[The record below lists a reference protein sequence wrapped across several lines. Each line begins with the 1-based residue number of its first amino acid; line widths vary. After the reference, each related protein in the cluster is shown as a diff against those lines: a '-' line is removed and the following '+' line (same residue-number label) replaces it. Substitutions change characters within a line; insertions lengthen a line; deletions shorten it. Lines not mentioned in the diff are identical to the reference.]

1 MPTQIIYIAVVILVV
16 ILIIAVRWPRLKLF
30 FTRVFRGKYSLAYVS
45 LYKKYYFKSPYTH
58 CIKDEFVFRI
68 FSFFEKSKDTKQFKT
83 NKTIQF
89 GETPF
94 LIRYN
99 DFIKTFGKPYCFN
112 IYLIQPSTN
121 KLKIIGHKEQMLNTD
136 MKALY
141 YFIDNKFFMGE
152 YVFKEITHETI
163 NKISNL
169 LQKKYLDDILTE
181 GTDDFYIENKDNIII
196 YFSYTGFAL
205 ILRYYCW
212 KDTQINNILEE
223 YFTETR
229 TLSGDIKNEHPDE
242 LYDKL

>member
-1 MPTQIIYIAVVILVV
+1 MPTQIIYIAVAILVV
-16 ILIIAVRWPRLKLF
+16 ILIIAVTWPRLKLF

-45 LYKKYYFKSPYTH
+45 LYRKYYMKSPYTH

-68 FSFFEKSKDTKQFKT
+68 LSFFEKSKDTKQFKT

-94 LIRYN
+94 FIRHN

-112 IYLIQPSTN
+112 TYLIQPSNNT
-121 KLKIIGHKEQMLNTD
+121 LKIIGYKEQMLNTD

-141 YFIDNKFFMGE
+141 YFIDNTFFMGE

-163 NKISNL
+163 NEISNL
-169 LQKKYLDDILTE
+169 LQKKYLDDKLTE
-181 GTDDFYIENKDNIII
+181 GTDDFYIENKDTMI

-205 ILRYYCW
+205 ILGYYCR

-223 YFTETR
+223 YFTEMR
-229 TLSGDIKNEHPDE
+229 TTSGDIKIEHPDE

>member
-1 MPTQIIYIAVVILVV
+1 MPTQIIYIAVIILAVI
-16 ILIIAVRWPRLKLF
+16 IIIAITWTRLKLF
-30 FTRVFRGKYSLAYVS
+30 FTRIFRGKYSLAYIN
-45 LYKKYYFKSPYTH
+45 LYKKYYLKSPYAK
-58 CIKDEFVFRI
+58 CIKDEFIFRI
-68 FSFFEKSKDTKQFKT
+68 FSFFEKSKDIKQYKT

-94 LIRYN
+94 LVRYN
-99 DFIKTFGKPYCFN
+99 DLIKTFGKPYCFN
-112 IYLIQPSTN
+112 TYLIQPSDN

-136 MKALY
+136 IKALY
-141 YFIDNKFFMGE
+141 YFIDNTFFMGE

-181 GTDDFYIENKDNIII
+181 GNDDFYIEDKDNTII

-205 ILRYYCW
+205 ILRYYCR
-212 KDTQINNILEE
+212 KDTQINSILEE

-229 TLSGDIKNEHPDE
+229 TISGNIENEHPDE
-242 LYDKL
+242 FYDIL

>member
-1 MPTQIIYIAVVILVV
+1 MPTQIIYIAVIILAV
-16 ILIIAVRWPRLKLF
+16 ILIIAVTLPRLKLF
-30 FTRVFRGKYSLAYVS
+30 FTRIFRGKYSLAYVT
-45 LYKKYYFKSPYTH
+45 LYKKYYMKNPYAH

-94 LIRYN
+94 LVRYN
-99 DFIKTFGKPYCFN
+99 DFIKSFGKPYCFN
-112 IYLIQPSTN
+112 TYLMQPSDN
-121 KLKIIGHKEQMLNTD
+121 KLKILGQKEQMYNTD

-141 YFIDNKFFMGE
+141 YFIDNTFFMGE
-152 YVFKEITHETI
+152 YIFKEINHETI

-181 GTDDFYIENKDNIII
+181 GTGDFYIENKNNTII

-205 ILRYYCW
+205 ILRYYCR

-223 YFTETR
+223 YYTEMR
-229 TLSGDIKNEHPDE
+229 TTSGYIKNEHPDE

>member
-1 MPTQIIYIAVVILVV
+1 MPSQIIYIAVAILLVI
-16 ILIIAVRWPRLKLF
+16 IIIAVTWPKLKLL
-30 FTRVFRGKYSLAYVS
+30 FTRCFQGKYSLAYVS
-45 LYKKYYFKSPYTH
+45 LYKKYYMKSPYAH
-58 CIKDEFVFRI
+58 CIKDEFIFRI

-94 LIRYN
+94 LVRYN
-99 DFIKTFGKPYCFN
+99 DFNKTFGKPYCFN
-112 IYLIQPSTN
+112 IYLIQPSDK
-121 KLKIIGHKEQMLNTD
+121 KLKILGHKEQMYNTD

-141 YFIDNKFFMGE
+141 YFIDNEFFMGE
-152 YVFKEITHETI
+152 YVFKEINNETI

-181 GTDDFYIENKDNIII
+181 GTDDFYIEDKDNTII
-196 YFSYTGFAL
+196 YFSYTGFSL
-205 ILRYYCW
+205 ILRYYYR

-223 YFTETR
+223 YFTKTR
-229 TLSGDIKNEHPDE
+229 TISGNIKKEHPDE